1 MSKTKKRYNIMKT
14 VKEQNIIQPKRTK
27 TKKKK
32 VKDVKMVNNINKK
45 GPRLS
50 KLRKIFAPGPPLP
63 LKPSLH
69 KRKVFLNCPAFKHQ
83 HRPVVLKVCITT
95 PSCVVLIFQM
105 RTTKIF
111 NCLTHDRWSRKFHS
125 EYKYTNLSKDSDCAV
140 KQKEMSSK
148 K

>member
-27 TKKKK
+27 TKKKVNYV
-32 VKDVKMVNNINKK
+32 VKIKK
-45 GPRLS
+45 S
-50 KLRKIFAPGPPLP
+50 LRSSPPLT

-105 RTTKIF
+105 RSTKTF
-111 NCLTHDRWSRKFHS
+111 TCLTHDRWSRKFHS
-125 EYKYTNLSKDSDCAV
+125 EYKYTNSSKDGDCAV
-140 KQKEMSSK
+140 KHKEMSSK